1 MFKIFK
7 LEFKRIIKNPLF
19 YILGILIISFAISN
33 MGFDINPDK
42 IVKPTIEQG
51 SYGTYP
57 STDME
62 IIKPKAVESLI
73 SEYMNNRYTTYPY
86 GFYKSVRLS
95 DEKDEQI
102 GKIISALTGETFE
115 TIEKAKT
122 HDINPSY
129 PPDVEIKS
137 IGIRTDLSNEEFK
150 ELMETADTTIGKGS
164 HYGEMYLIGTFG
176 VAERDYDGALEEYNL
191 IIEEDRIS
199 GAYARYFSDYIGIV
213 LGMIPVFLAVGIWY
227 LDKSSKS
234 QYILYVRQIKSKDIV
249 WGRYLA
255 MVISLS
261 ILILAMASYYN
272 IKVIKHFGIEDID
285 ILAYYKYTIIWLIPT
300 MMISLAV
307 GTLLTIV
314 TDSPVGVVVQLVWFF
329 LDISSKFESM
339 QGGGY
344 GMSLM
349 LRHNTVGNTSG
360 YLNNVNQILVNR
372 IIYVIVALVMVLISE
387 KIYDKKRVGKLGGV
401 NVLRKAK

>member
-42 IVKPTIEQG
+42 IVKPTVEQG

-115 TIEKAKT
+115 TIEKVKT
-122 HDINPSY
+122 HDINSSY

-213 LGMIPVFLAVGIWY
+213 LGMVPVFLAVGIWY

-234 QYILYVRQIKSKDIV
+234 QDILYVRQIKSKDIV

-272 IKVIKHFGIEDID
+272 IKVIKHFGIENID

-314 TDSPVGVVVQLVWFF
+314 TDSPVGVVAQLVWFF

-372 IIYVIVALVMVLISE
+372 IIFVIVALVMVLISE

>member
-33 MGFDINPDK
+33 MGFNINPDK
-42 IVKPTIEQG
+42 IVKPTVEQG

-115 TIEKAKT
+115 TIEKVKT
-122 HDINPSY
+122 LDINSSY

-150 ELMETADTTIGKGS
+150 ALMETADTTIGKGS
-164 HYGEMYLIGTFG
+164 HYGGMYLIGTFG

-213 LGMIPVFLAVGIWY
+213 LGMVPVFLAVGIWY

-234 QYILYVRQIKSKDIV
+234 QDILYVRQIKSKDIV

-272 IKVIKHFGIEDID
+272 IKVIKHFGIENID

-314 TDSPVGVVVQLVWFF
+314 TDSPVGVVAQLVWFF

-372 IIYVIVALVMVLISE
+372 IIFVIVALVMVLISE

>member
-33 MGFDINPDK
+33 MGFNINPDK

-115 TIEKAKT
+115 TIEEVKT
-122 HDINPSY
+122 HDINSSY

-213 LGMIPVFLAVGIWY
+213 LGMVPVFLAVGIWY

-234 QYILYVRQIKSKDIV
+234 QDILYVRQIKSKDIV

-272 IKVIKHFGIEDID
+272 IKVIKHFGIENID

-314 TDSPVGVVVQLVWFF
+314 TDSPVGVVAQLVWFF

-372 IIYVIVALVMVLISE
+372 IIFVIVALVMVLISE

>member
-19 YILGILIISFAISN
+19 YIVGVLIISFAISN
-33 MGFDINPDK
+33 IGFDIK
-42 IVKPTIEQG
+42 SEKVIEPIKG
-51 SYGTYP
+51 AESYGTYP
-57 STDME
+57 SSDME

-115 TIEKAKT
+115 TIEKVKT
-122 HDINPSY
+122 HNISSSY
-129 PPDVEIKS
+129 PPDVEMKS
-137 IGIRTDLSNEEFK
+137 MGIRTDLSNEEFK
-150 ELMETADTTIGKGS
+150 ALMETTDTTIGKGS

-176 VAERDYDGALEEYNL
+176 ETERDYEDALEEYNL

-199 GAYARYFSDYIGIV
+199 GAYARHFSDYIGIV
-213 LGMIPVFLAVGIWY
+213 LAIVPVFLAVGIWY

-234 QYILYVRQIKSKDIV
+234 QDILYVRQIESKDIV

-255 MVISLS
+255 MLVSLS

-272 IKVIKHFGIEDID
+272 IKVIKHFGIENID

-307 GTLLTIV
+307 GTLLTIA
-314 TDSPVGVVVQLVWFF
+314 TDSPVGIVAQLIWFF

-339 QGGGY
+339 KGGGY
-344 GMSLM
+344 GISLI

-360 YLNNVNQILVNR
+360 YMNNINQILINR
-372 IIYVIVALVMVLISE
+372 FIYVVLALGMIVLAERV
-387 KIYDKKRVGKLGGV
+387 YDKKRVGKLGGV
-401 NVLRKAK
+401 NVFRKVK